1 MKKRITSKQYLTMC
15 LGECFGTFLPA
26 CETDQ
31 VDKNIALAKELYI
44 TSTPT
49 LIMPDGHVFPG
60 YKKDLRYSSRFQRFL
75 LVRHLQIELR
85 ILLLHN
91 KHQGLRV

>member
-60 YKKDLRYSSRFQRFL
+60 YKKASGIVKISKVSLSSPSAD
-75 LVRHLQIELR
+75 
-85 ILLLHN
+85 
-91 KHQGLRV
+91 